1 MTRFEE
7 ALWCALFAAIL
18 LAFAA
23 MPAVSIWEYEVVGCV
38 S

>member
-1 MTRFEE
+1 MTRFEQ

-18 LAFAA
+18 LAAYAA
-23 MPAVSIWEYEVVGCV
+23 PAVSIWEYEVVGCV